1 MHSATFRFYANLND
15 FLPAGD
21 AQRRFRYAFWGQ
33 PAIKDAIEA
42 IGPPHP
48 EIDLVLVNGR
58 SVPFNYALQDGDR
71 VSVYPHFL
79 RLNISTLTKVRA
91 APLQRVCFVLDTHLG
106 QLASYLR
113 MLGFDSLYRNDY
125 ADSELAS
132 LSTLQGR
139 ILLTQDRGLLK
150 RNQVQHG
157 YCVREAQPLQQLVE
171 VLLRFE
177 LNDSITPFTRCMRCN
192 QILETVAANEVRSSV
207 PPRVFQEQ
215 RRFRICPGCRRVYWQ
230 GSHHT
235 RMEALIERVMEA
247 TKTPSKHTSGIATS
261 MDE

>member
-15 FLPAGD
+15 FLPASD

-42 IGPPHP
+42 LGPPHP
-48 EIDLVLVNGR
+48 EIDLVLLNGR

-71 VSVYPHFL
+71 VSVYPRFS
-79 RLNISTLTKVRA
+79 RLNINTLTQVRA
-91 APLQRVCFVLDTHLG
+91 APLHRVCFVLDAHLG

-125 ADSELAS
+125 ADSALAS

-139 ILLTQDRGLLK
+139 VLLTQDRGLLK
-150 RNQVQHG
+150 RNRVQHG
-157 YCVREAQPLQQLVE
+157 YCVREVQPRRQLVE
-171 VLLRFE
+171 VLSRFE
-177 LNDSITPFTRCMRCN
+177 LIDSITPFTRCMRCN
-192 QILETVAANEVRSSV
+192 HILETVAAKEVRSSV
-207 PPRVFQEQ
+207 PARVFQEQ

-230 GSHHT
+230 GSHHA
-235 RMEALIERVMEA
+235 RMEALIESVIEE
-247 TKTPSKHTSGIATS
+247 TKSPSRHTRGSARS
-261 MDE
+261 MDK